1 MALPVLKFNVDDTKT
16 LKFQLREADKVT
28 PVDITGLVFTFFARD
43 KAGDAVYTIDPVT
56 GTITD
61 AANGQFEFDVA
72 MPSTASP
79 SSLYWITR
87 EAGGE
92 TDTFQPAE
100 GTEIRILEK

>member
-1 MALPVLKFNVDDTKT
+1 MSLPVLKFNVDDTKN
-16 LKFQLREADKVT
+16 LSLQLREDDKIT

-43 KAGDAVYTIDPVT
+43 KAGDAAYTIDPVT

-61 AANGQFEFDVA
+61 AANGQFEFEIA
-72 MPSTASP
+72 MPSTASH
-79 SSLYWITR
+79 SVYWITR